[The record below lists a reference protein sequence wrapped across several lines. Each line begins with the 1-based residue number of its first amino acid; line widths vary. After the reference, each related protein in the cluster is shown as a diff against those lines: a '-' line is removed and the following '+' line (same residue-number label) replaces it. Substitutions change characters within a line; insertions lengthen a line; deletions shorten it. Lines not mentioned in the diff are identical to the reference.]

1 MTEKLLQFIWQFG
14 YFNNTNLTTA
24 EGEKLTILFAGNLN
38 TNGGPDFA
46 AAKIRI
52 GETTFF
58 GNIEL
63 HLKTSDWEKHGHD
76 DDRQYGNVVLH
87 VVLRH
92 DKPLSHSIPVLELEQ
107 RISSLLL
114 HRYADLMQTENVIP
128 CGGSAALVPELVWT
142 AWKERLLAERLT
154 RKAGYI
160 LELLEQNKHHW
171 EETFWWLLARNFG
184 MKVNSDA
191 FEAIARSLP
200 TTQLAKHKHS
210 IHQLEALLFG
220 QAGLLQTAFEDDYP
234 RMLQREYRYLQKK
247 ISLQPVLVPLQFLR
261 MRPVNFPTIRL
272 SQLAALIQQSSH
284 IFSRVLEA
292 DTLSEVSSVFEVS
305 ANDFWHYH
313 YTFHLTSPFKVKT
326 LGTDSIQN
334 IIINTV
340 APVLFAYGMHHRQDE
355 PKDKALR
362 WLTALAAEK
371 NSIIK
376 GFDHLSIH
384 SKNAFDSQAMIELR
398 NEYCSH
404 KKCLH
409 CAVGNNILK
418 REAYRAVEAGFE
430 NERAGGGSQKH

>member
-14 YFNNTNLTTA
+14 YFNNTNLTTTDS
-24 EGEKLTILFAGNLN
+24 EKLSILFAGNLN
-38 TNGGPDFA
+38 TNGGPDFS

-63 HLKTSDWEKHGHD
+63 HLKTSDWEKHGHES
-76 DDRQYGNVVLH
+76 DRQYGNVILH
-87 VVLRH
+87 VVFRH
-92 DKPLSHSIPVLELEQ
+92 DKQLGHAIPVLELES
-107 RISSLLL
+107 RISSVLLQ
-114 HRYADLMQTENVIP
+114 RYADLMHTENFIP
-128 CGGSAALVPELVWT
+128 CGSSAASVPELVWI
-142 AWKERLLAERLT
+142 AWKERLLAERLA
-154 RKAGYI
+154 RKSGFI
-160 LELLEQNKHHW
+160 LDLLEQNNYHW

-191 FEAIARSLP
+191 FEAVARLLSI
-200 TTQLAKHKHS
+200 TQLAKHKHS

-234 RMLQREYRYLQKK
+234 RMLQREYAFLQKK
-247 ISLQPVLVPLQFLR
+247 LSLQPVSVPLQFLR
-261 MRPVNFPTIRL
+261 MRPGNFPTIRL

-292 DTLSEVSSVFEVS
+292 GTLAEVSLLFEVT

-313 YTFHLTSPFKVKT
+313 YTFHLASPFKPKT
-326 LGTDSIQN
+326 LGAESIQN
-334 IIINTV
+334 IIINTI
-340 APVLFAYGMHHRQDE
+340 APVLFAYGMHHGQE
-355 PKDKALR
+355 EYKDKALR
-362 WLTALAAEK
+362 WLAALAVEK
-371 NSIIK
+371 NSITR
-376 GFDHLSIH
+376 GFAHLGIE
-384 SKNAFDSQAMIELR
+384 SKTAFDSQALIELK

-418 REAYRAVEAGFE
+418 REAYRAAEPTLG
-430 NERAGGGSQKH
+430 NERVGN